1 MILIFHV
8 PPLARGQELCDI
20 DSLIY
25 TLYSPEKFRRTRT
38 SNNLFY
44 IILDSEL
51 SISRIRAL

>member
-38 SNNLFY
+38 SNNWFY
-44 IILDSEL
+44 IILDS
-51 SISRIRAL
+51 